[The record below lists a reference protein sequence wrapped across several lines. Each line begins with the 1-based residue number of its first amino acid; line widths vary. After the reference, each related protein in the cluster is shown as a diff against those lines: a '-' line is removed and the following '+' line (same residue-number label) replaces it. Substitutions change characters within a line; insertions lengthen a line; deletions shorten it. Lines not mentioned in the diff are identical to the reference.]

1 MARAIRAWCKPGAR
15 LSLRGEQAFP
25 SESTGLSTLAGVM
38 ALWTREEVASDR
50 LLGAFLAASVLVVLV
65 GWVAALVYLFG
76 FRLL

>member
-1 MARAIRAWCKPGAR
+1 MARATRVVQAGRVPVSAGVAGLPIR
-15 LSLRGEQAFP
+15 S
-25 SESTGLSTLAGVM
+25 SGLSTLAGVM

-65 GWVAALVYLFG
+65 GWVSGLVYLFG